1 MCPLICGHSA
11 SSLAS
16 GVNALACGFAPSG
29 NEGNEGGNESLFL
42 QVRVGGGSS
51 PLFRGLLELIS
62 GKVLVR
68 QHTTHTYLGLVP
80 PRLTGASCLRGHES
94 RRVCLP
100 ARASACLPSTSQAR
114 HRTTVR
120 LTLFSE
126 RAFYYDRT
134 MPGPCL

>member
-1 MCPLICGHSA
+1 MCPLICGHFA

-16 GVNALACGFAPSG
+16 DDNALACGFAPSG

-42 QVRVGGGSS
+42 QVRVDGGPS
-51 PLFRGLLELIS
+51 PLFRGPLELIS

-68 QHTTHTYLGLVP
+68 EHTTHTYLGLVP
-80 PRLTGASCLRGHES
+80 PRLTGASCLRVPEGP
-94 RRVCLP
+94 RL
-100 ARASACLPSTSQAR
+100 ACLPSACPCLPTTSQAR

-120 LTLFSE
+120 LTLLSE
-126 RAFYYDRT
+126 RAFYHDRT